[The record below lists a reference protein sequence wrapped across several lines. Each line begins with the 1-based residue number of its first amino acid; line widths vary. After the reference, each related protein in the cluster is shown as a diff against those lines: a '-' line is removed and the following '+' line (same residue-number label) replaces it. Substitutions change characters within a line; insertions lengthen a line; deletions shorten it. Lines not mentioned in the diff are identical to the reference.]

1 MLIKWYRVI
10 KLRRCIAKPKNS
22 MIVCARTVTEEGME
36 LSAVVIMC
44 LNSAPKSA
52 QVLPSCCLV
61 LHLQCVL
68 FLDVLLVAQPS
79 GRRSTENK
87 TWAARLAIVTCFS
100 LRRLANDAFPLSVGL
115 AGQAEERSQL
125 VIPRPCCRHHPLRRH
140 PNHGWSCAAP
150 APARAPGLAFFRR
163 AVVA

>member
-1 MLIKWYRVI
+1 MVAELFAHTLGVVKNGPFLPNYSGPIRVKWYRVI

-87 TWAARLAIVTCFS
+87 NVGRTTCNSNLLFAA
-100 LRRLANDAFPLSVGL
+100 
-115 AGQAEERSQL
+115 
-125 VIPRPCCRHHPLRRH
+125 
-140 PNHGWSCAAP
+140 
-150 APARAPGLAFFRR
+150 
-163 AVVA
+163 